1 MNIGSINYGMAAS
14 SYGAYNQKLTQ
25 ETKTK
30 LEEYGIAYNKNIN
43 EQQAKTLIQK
53 YESNKQSF
61 QNNEQQNSLLSR
73 ARELAKKLGI
83 SYHEG
88 MSFEE
93 LLVLIEESLKQK
105 INANENNVEEL
116 KKLKGLSQ
124 ELASIQ
130 AQSKGSSGYDN
141 SNQALMASL
150 ELLSEYNKNFLNK

>member
-14 SYGAYNQKLTQ
+14 YGAYQQKLTQ
-25 ETKTK
+25 ETKNK

-43 EQQAKTLIQK
+43 EQQAKALIQK

-61 QNNEQQNSLLSR
+61 QNNDPNSLLKR
-73 ARELAKKLGI
+73 AQELAKKLGI

-93 LLVLIEESLKQK
+93 LLILIEESLKQK
-105 INANENNVEEL
+105 ISANENNVEEL